1 VCNPEITNQDFIGNL
16 LEFQSLKFI
25 KLLTQSKQMK
35 KLTLTILSGVTAF
48 ALSNCAAPTG
58 PNTQRG
64 AVTGG
69 LLGLAAG
76 GILGHQSGNALEGA
90 ALGGAAGAGAGAL
103 YGNSQDQQNYN
114 RGY

>member
-1 VCNPEITNQDFIGNL
+1 
-16 LEFQSLKFI
+16 
-25 KLLTQSKQMK
+25 MK
-35 KLTLTILSGVTAF
+35 KLSLIIVSGISAI

-58 PNTQRG
+58 PETQRG

-69 LLGLAAG
+69 LIGAAAG
-76 GILGHQSGNALEGA
+76 GIIGHQSGNALEGA

-103 YGNSQDQQNYN
+103 YGNSKDQDNYR

>member
-1 VCNPEITNQDFIGNL
+1 
-16 LEFQSLKFI
+16 
-25 KLLTQSKQMK
+25 MK
-35 KLTLTILSGVTAF
+35 KAITTLLAGITAI

-69 LLGLAAG
+69 LLGAAAG
-76 GILGHQSGNALEGA
+76 AIIGHQSGNALEGA
-90 ALGGAAGAGAGAL
+90 AIGGAAGAGAGAL
-103 YGNSQDQQNYN
+103 YGNSQDQENYR